1 MRVVTIAAAALALTA
16 APALA
21 QDASDRE
28 TEAAIDRA
36 AEALRDDP
44 VYVDPEAENALS
56 PGEAEALRGRADA
69 DVHVAVLPASA
80 GSAETIAKGLRSRL
94 GGSVAVLAGNRF
106 RVDGSARAEQAGTS
120 AFETKSDE
128 GVAPVLLDFVDR
140 ESGARPLQDEDDDG
154 SGTGGLIVLGL
165 AGAGGAAL
173 LVRRQRRRKAEA
185 EEFAE
190 VKANA
195 RDDLVALGDDI
206 RALDLDVD
214 MPGVSPEA
222 RADYERAVNAY
233 DVADSKW
240 KVARRPLDLEPVG
253 AALEEGRW
261 AMTSAKARL
270 DDREPPERRS
280 PCFFDPRHGPSTR
293 DVEWAPPHGESR
305 LVPACEADAL
315 RLEDGEEPMAREV
328 TVGGERMPYWA
339 AGPMYA
345 PFIGGFFGASLLP
358 GLMMGTMIG
367 DSIGHDGGF
376 GGGDVGGG
384 DWGGGFG
391 GGDFGGGFG
400 GGDFGGGG

>member
-1 MRVVTIAAAALALTA
+1 MRALAVIIALLVLA
-16 APALA
+16 APAAA
-21 QDASDRE
+21 QDAADL
-28 TEAAIDRA
+28 A

-44 VYVDPEAENALS
+44 VYIDPNAEMAPTEGEANALRDRLGS
-56 PGEAEALRGRADA
+56 DLY
-69 DVHVAVLPASA
+69 VAVFPASA
-80 GSAETIAKGLRSRL
+80 GNAESIATALQSRL
-94 GGSVAVLAGNRF
+94 GGSVAVVAGNSF
-106 RVDGSARAEQAGTS
+106 RVEGTARVEQAADDAYAARENDT
-120 AFETKSDE
+120 D
-128 GVAPVLLDFVDR
+128 VAPVLLDFVDR
-140 ESGARPLQDEDDDG
+140 TNRAEPVEEEGEGSGA
-154 SGTGGLIVLGL
+154 GGLIILGL

-173 LVRRQRRRKAEA
+173 LVRRGRRRRAEA
-185 EEFAE
+185 AEFAE
-190 VKANA
+190 VKDNA

-233 DVADSKW
+233 DVADTKW

-376 GGGDVGGG
+376 GGADLGGG

>member
-1 MRVVTIAAAALALTA
+1 MRVLTIAAAALALTA

-206 RALDLDVD
+206 RALDLDVE
-214 MPGVSPEA
+214 MPGVSPEV
-222 RADYERAVNAY
+222 RADYEVAVNAY
-233 DVADSKW
+233 DTADDNW
-240 KVARRPLDLEPVG
+240 KRARRPRDLEPVG

-261 AMTSAKARL
+261 AMGSAKARL
-270 DDREPPERRS
+270 EDREPPERRS

-293 DVEWAPPHGESR
+293 EVAWAPPHGESR
-305 LVPACEADAL
+305 MVPVCEADAE
-315 RLEDGEEPMAREV
+315 RLEAGEEPTSREV
-328 TVGGERMPYWA
+328 TVGGERVPYWA
-339 AGPMYA
+339 AGGMYA
-345 PFIGGFFGASLLP
+345 PFIGGYYGAAILPSL
-358 GLMMGTMIG
+358 MAGTVIG
-367 DSIGHDGGF
+367 DSVAPAGDWGG
-376 GGGDVGGG
+376 GGG